1 MKFKMSDKSLFAMLL
16 RAPWWVS
23 FVVAGLVGMAGRLLF
38 PADMVVFGLL
48 AGFPFAVIG
57 CIAAVRQW
65 RAPSAAMVES
75 TMQAIGAMSWKE
87 FSGVME
93 EALRRDGFLVKP
105 LQGGVADFVAAKVGT
120 HALVSCKRWKAAK
133 PGVEQLRELA
143 AAVQAH
149 EDAREGV
156 FVTIGEVSSNAQ
168 EFAAANRIQI
178 LQGPVLAQ
186 LLKGIVVIA
195 KPAR

>member
-1 MKFKMSDKSLFAMLL
+1 MKFKMSDRSLFAMLL

-23 FVVAGLVGMAGRLLF
+23 FVVAAIVGMLGRLLF

-57 CIAAVRQW
+57 CVAAVRQW

-156 FVTIGEVSSNAQ
+156 FVTIGELSTNAQ